1 MKYIVMNVVYKPN
14 SSDYEFGIA
23 EIISKFANLECHQ
36 ILSRLLIVRGDNE
49 MIHRV
54 KMDVQKIYVGRSI
67 EHERGFKIGDEGQML
82 IYRGNIVI

>member
-1 MKYIVMNVVYKPN
+1 M
-14 SSDYEFGIA
+14 
-23 EIISKFANLECHQ
+23 
-36 ILSRLLIVRGDNE
+36 IVRGDSE

-82 IYRGNIVI
+82 IYRGNIVIWKTNDMHQLASNVLVSNDKQGEIIWSWDSTNYCGYYDN